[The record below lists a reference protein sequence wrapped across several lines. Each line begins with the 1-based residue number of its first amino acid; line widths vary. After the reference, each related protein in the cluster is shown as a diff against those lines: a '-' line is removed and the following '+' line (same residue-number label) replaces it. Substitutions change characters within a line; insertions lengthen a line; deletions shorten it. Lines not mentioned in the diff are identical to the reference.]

1 MRLRLYRVT
10 GDSMLP
16 DLAAGSYVVT
26 LAHRCQA
33 IRIGDVAVVDRATHG
48 RIIKR
53 VVGVD
58 RHRALLLAGDN
69 ADRSTSTDALGPVA
83 RKRLL
88 GRVIWRFG
96 APSGKA
102 HQQTSAL
109 P

>member
-33 IRIGDVAVVDRATHG
+33 IRIGDVVVVDHATHG

-69 ADRSTSTDALGPVA
+69 ETRMPLHKPPAPAPAIQSNSGQSALHNGWC
-83 RKRLL
+83 RLL
-88 GRVIWRFG
+88 
-96 APSGKA
+96 P
-102 HQQTSAL
+102 
-109 P
+109 